1 MLGVVLGSGGIGPR
15 PSNFRWY
22 GRRGQVGQAMR
33 DARRF
38 TTDLTGGIAL
48 GLSIAAIETVVW
60 VIPSKVGRL
69 DKFGF
74 AVAGLAASYMLV
86 FGIAF
91 LVHLASGQW
100 YHWRCAFTVR
110 ADGVVEV
117 HLRCRVLY
125 ETGGPWLQ
133 IIGPNGFRAEA
144 LTIQKLGRNT
154 PTRHASN
161 TGYGVVLEGSLALPP
176 GKYQFRWL
184 AEVPGRK
191 HPILLTKA
199 KRQFPQSPVSPD
211 PSNAPY

>member
-33 DARRF
+33 MPGVHDGPDWRNCSGAF
-38 TTDLTGGIAL
+38 H
-48 GLSIAAIETVVW
+48 AAIETVVW

-154 PTRHASN
+154 PTRSASN